1 MNLAQELEA
10 AANAYEGQ
18 DIWGEILNANECDT
32 ENCTDYRA
40 VYSDGSMLVLYGDKW
55 EAEMFDAS
63 GDDLDPDV
71 YGEA

>member
-1 MNLAQELEA
+1 
-10 AANAYEGQ
+10 
-18 DIWGEILNANECDT
+18 
-32 ENCTDYRA
+32 
-40 VYSDGSMLVLYGDKW
+40 MLVLYGDKW